1 MRVMV
6 IGSGGR
12 EHALVWKL
20 AAEREVEAL
29 WCVPGNDGMDP
40 PVRRAD
46 LAATDL
52 DGLVRF
58 ARDQRIDLT
67 VVGPEAPLVAGLA
80 DRLEDEGLAV
90 VGPSAAAAQLEGS
103 KVFAKEFMS
112 RHGIPTARFEV
123 HRQEVSALE
132 SLTAGRFRF
141 PVVIKADGLAAG
153 KGVVI
158 VQNLAQAR
166 LALAEMMEERIFG
179 DAGDRVVLEEFLTGE
194 EASVIV
200 LSDGEH
206 VLPLPPAQDHKQVFD
221 GDRGP
226 NTGGMGAYS
235 DDLILPPGAMD
246 RIRETILLPTV
257 RGMAAEGRPFR
268 GVLYAGLMLTEEG
281 PQVLE
286 FNVRLGDPETQV
298 LLPRLRGSLA
308 RTLELLTRGRLDRA
322 PLEVDPRPA
331 VCVVLASGGYP
342 GAYPK
347 GKSILGLEMAGQ
359 MKEVMVFHAGTRR
372 EDDRV
377 VTAGGRVLGVTARGA
392 DLPDAITRA
401 YEAVNQ
407 IRFEGMHCRRDIG
420 LKGLRRYR
428 L

>member
-1 MRVMV
+1 
-6 IGSGGR
+6 
-12 EHALVWKL
+12 
-20 AAEREVEAL
+20 
-29 WCVPGNDGMDP
+29 
-40 PVRRAD
+40 
-46 LAATDL
+46 
-52 DGLVRF
+52 
-58 ARDQRIDLT
+58 
-67 VVGPEAPLVAGLA
+67 
-80 DRLEDEGLAV
+80 
-90 VGPSAAAAQLEGS
+90 
-103 KVFAKEFMS
+103 
-112 RHGIPTARFEV
+112 
-123 HRQEVSALE
+123 
-132 SLTAGRFRF
+132 
-141 PVVIKADGLAAG
+141 
-153 KGVVI
+153 
-158 VQNLAQAR
+158 
-166 LALAEMMEERIFG
+166 
-179 DAGDRVVLEEFLTGE
+179 
-194 EASVIV
+194 
-200 LSDGEH
+200 
-206 VLPLPPAQDHKQVFD
+206 
-221 GDRGP
+221 
-226 NTGGMGAYS
+226 
-235 DDLILPPGAMD
+235 
-246 RIRETILLPTV
+246 
-257 RGMAAEGRPFR
+257 MAAEGHPFR

-286 FNVRLGDPETQV
+286 FNVRFGDPETQA

-322 PLEVDPRPA
+322 TLEVDPRPA

-372 EDDRV
+372 EGDRF

>member
-1 MRVMV
+1 MKVLV

-12 EHALVWKL
+12 EHALAWKL
-20 AAEREVEAL
+20 AAESEVEAL
-29 WCVPGNDGMDP
+29 WCAPGNDGMDP
-40 PVRRAD
+40 PIQRAEI
-46 LAATDL
+46 AATDF

-58 ARDQRIDLT
+58 VRDQRIDLT

-80 DRLEDEGLAV
+80 DRFEAEGLAV

-132 SLTAGRFRF
+132 SLSAGRFRF

-158 VQNLAQAR
+158 VPDLAQAR

-194 EASVIV
+194 EVSVIA

-206 VLPLPPAQDHKQVFD
+206 ILALPPSQDHKQVFD

-235 DDLILPPGAMD
+235 DDRILAPDAMD
-246 RIRETILLPTV
+246 RILETILLPTI
-257 RGMAAEGRPFR
+257 RGMAAEGHPFR
-268 GVLYAGLMLTEEG
+268 GVLYAGLMLTEDG
-281 PQVLE
+281 PRVLE
-286 FNVRLGDPETQV
+286 FNVRFGDPETQAI
-298 LLPRLRGSLA
+298 LPRLRGSLA

-322 PLEVDPRPA
+322 PLEVDSRPA

-347 GKSILGLEMAGQ
+347 GRVILGLEMAGQ
-359 MKEVMVFHAGTRR
+359 MPGVRVFHAGTRR
-372 EDDRV
+372 EGDRL

-392 DLPDAITRA
+392 DLIDAITRA

-420 LKGLRRYR
+420 QKGLRRYR
-428 L
+428 